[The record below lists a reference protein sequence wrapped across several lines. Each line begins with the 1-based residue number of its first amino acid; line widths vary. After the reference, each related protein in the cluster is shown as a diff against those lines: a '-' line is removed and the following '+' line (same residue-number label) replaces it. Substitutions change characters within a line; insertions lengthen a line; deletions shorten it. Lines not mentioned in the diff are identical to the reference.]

1 MNLKLILTP
10 PTHSVLVCVVTVIV
24 SNQCPTA
31 SYSYGSVCLSVVNKC
46 GHDVC
51 VCVCVCVCVYS
62 YQRVCVLAVFS
73 LTVVLI
79 LGALSLLR
87 HRYTHTHT
95 HTYMYHSLV
104 V

>member
-51 VCVCVCVCVYS
+51 VCVCVCVYS

-95 HTYMYHSLV
+95 YMYHSLV